1 MRDMAREEWVKL
13 YRKYLEERG
22 PIIGD
27 ECPAIGEIS
36 SFFRRPPSRRQKY
49 RLLRHIMY
57 CDPCRNE
64 FEWMNELHHR
74 INRVGE
80 DIIALDLDHASRR
93 RFLDA
98 SACRRIPA
106 KRKLVWAGLGAAA
119 IVCGVLVLG
128 PARRYPPERT
138 AVYRNSGQLQI
149 QNAFPTLRAVVP
161 RNDLYFSW
169 ESPLHSEFYIVELFD
184 PAMALLW
191 RSPQSSENK
200 IRLPDKV
207 LRSLENGQN
216 YFWCVSGMGNDN
228 VVIESPMFSFQL
240 AR

>member
-1 MRDMAREEWVKL
+1 MNREEWMAL

-22 PIIGD
+22 PITGD

-36 SFFRRPPSRRQKY
+36 SFFRRLTSRRQKY

-74 INRVGE
+74 ISRFGE
-80 DIIALDLDHASRR
+80 DIMAWDLAHASRR
-93 RFLDA
+93 RSPDA

-119 IVCGVLVLG
+119 IICGILVLG
-128 PARRYPPERT
+128 PTRRIPPERT
-138 AVYRNSGQLQI
+138 ALYRDSGQLQI
-149 QNAFPTLRAVVP
+149 QNIFPPLRAVVP

-169 ESPLHSEFYIVELFD
+169 RSPLHSEFYIVELFD
-184 PAMALLW
+184 PAMSLLW
-191 RSPQSSENK
+191 RSPQSSKNQ
-200 IRLPDKV
+200 IRLPDEA
-207 LRSLENGQN
+207 LRTLESGRD
-216 YFWCVSGMGNDN
+216 YFWSVSGMGNDN